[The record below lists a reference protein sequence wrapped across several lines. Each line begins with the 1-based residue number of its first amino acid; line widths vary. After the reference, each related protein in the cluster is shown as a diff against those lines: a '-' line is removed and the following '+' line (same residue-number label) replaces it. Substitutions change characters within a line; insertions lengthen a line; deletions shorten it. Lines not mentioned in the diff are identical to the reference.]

1 MTQQPSPDDGAWPSS
16 VAAAQDP
23 PLDTPASPPEWPPL
37 GAYPE
42 DPVPP
47 AHAYAPLEYY
57 AEAYD
62 DDRSTDQFPAVP
74 ADAAEFPAVPAD
86 AVEVSG
92 IPPDAVEG
100 EVVWH
105 QPPPVEPFHAKHE
118 KPGEWHTHPPDHLAF
133 HHSPPA
139 EVQPGVQHDQP
150 TEAIPLRMLPQPW
163 EVPFDPQHAEPH
175 PAPPPPRQR
184 RTGRWVA
191 LAVVLTLLILAG
203 GAVSAILL
211 LRDADSGKGSPDPA
225 TAVDRFMTEVYTRQD
240 ATSAAEH
247 VCREARDATQLTSR
261 VAEIEGY
268 ATEYPA
274 PVFAW
279 NEPSVR
285 SNTGD
290 KALVDVQLTMT
301 TDDERAARQQLTFT
315 VVRKTGWLVCDVNSR
330 A

>member
-1 MTQQPSPDDGAWPSS
+1 MTHQPSPDDGARPSS

-23 PLDTPASPPEWPPL
+23 PLDTAVAPPQWPPL
-37 GAYPE
+37 GAYPGE
-42 DPVPP
+42 TPEPVPP

-57 AEAYD
+57 PSLSP
-62 DDRSTDQFPAVP
+62 DDRSTDQFPAVS
-74 ADAAEFPAVPAD
+74 DD
-86 AVEVSG
+86 T
-92 IPPDAVEG
+92 VEG

-105 QPPPVEPFHAKHE
+105 QPPPAEPFHAKHE

-139 EVQPGVQHDQP
+139 EVQPGVQHDLP

-175 PAPPPPRQR
+175 PEPVSPRR
-184 RTGRWVA
+184 RRSGRWMA

-203 GAVSAILL
+203 GAVSAVLL

-247 VCREARDATQLTSR
+247 VCREARNATQLTAR

-274 PVFAW
+274 PSFAW
-279 NEPSVR
+279 NEPSVT

-315 VVRKTGWLVCDVNSR
+315 VIRKTGWLVCDVTSR

>member
-1 MTQQPSPDDGAWPSS
+1 MTQQPSPDGSARPSS
-16 VAAAQDP
+16 VAAADG
-23 PLDTPASPPEWPPL
+23 PLFDTSISPPEWPPL
-37 GAYPE
+37 GAYPGE
-42 DPVPP
+42 TREPVPA
-47 AHAYAPLEYY
+47 AHAYEPLESY
-57 AEAYD
+57 ADAY
-62 DDRSTDQFPAVP
+62 DDRSTDQFPAVT
-74 ADAAEFPAVPAD
+74 DET
-86 AVEVSG
+86 
-92 IPPDAVEG
+92 VEG

-139 EVQPGVQHDQP
+139 EVQPGVQHDLP
-150 TEAIPLRMLPQPW
+150 TEAIPLSMLPQPW
-163 EVPFDPQHAEPH
+163 QVPFDPQHTEPH
-175 PAPPPPRQR
+175 PPPPAPRQRR

-203 GAVSAILL
+203 GAVSAVLL

-225 TAVDRFMTEVYTRQD
+225 SAVDRFMTEVYTRQD

-247 VCREARDATQLTSR
+247 VCREARNATQLGGR
-261 VAEIEGY
+261 VADIRGY

-274 PVFAW
+274 PAFAW
-279 NEPSVR
+279 TEPSVT
-285 SNTGD
+285 SNTGE

-315 VVRKTGWLVCDVNSR
+315 VIRKTGWLVCDVNSR